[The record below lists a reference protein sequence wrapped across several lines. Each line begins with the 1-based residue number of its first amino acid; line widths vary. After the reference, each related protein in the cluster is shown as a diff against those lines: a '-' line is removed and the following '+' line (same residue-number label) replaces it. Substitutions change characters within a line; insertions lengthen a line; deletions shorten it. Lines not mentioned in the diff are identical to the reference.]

1 MPIPFARILAKIFFE
16 RFFHAFVSCGRWTF
30 VFFGGARFS
39 APPAFTTLPP
49 RYARHRLARWKPRC
63 SSSHTSASH
72 LRGSP
77 ETARSM
83 CRFQAR
89 KWSKPHRGFA
99 KKAFARPL
107 HREGYNR
114 VTPSVIPQQQAADG
128 MTAPP
133 KRRAKIEK
141 QLRAEARSCHQN
153 RRSKV
158 RGTQELCWGV
168 SGGV

>member
-1 MPIPFARILAKIFFE
+1 M
-16 RFFHAFVSCGRWTF
+16 SCGRVLF
-30 VFFGGARFS
+30 GGRGGARFS

-89 KWSKPHRGFA
+89 KWSTPHRGFA

-114 VTPSVIPQQQAADG
+114 VTPSVSLRS
-128 MTAPP
+128 TAPP
-133 KRRAKIEK
+133 REEPREWRLEVGAAATEAMPQSPPRHKK